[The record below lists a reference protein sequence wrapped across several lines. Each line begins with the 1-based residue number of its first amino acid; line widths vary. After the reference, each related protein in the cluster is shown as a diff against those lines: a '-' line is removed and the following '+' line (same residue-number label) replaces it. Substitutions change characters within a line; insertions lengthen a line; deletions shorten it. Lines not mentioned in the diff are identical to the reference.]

1 MSNETWHFLINSFDV
16 VTQKSRKQMT
26 IIAADHLAKLSAMKV
41 DAVIARLYDR
51 FAPLYQSF
59 GDQYAAWLSAKGLYK
74 GETERVQILLDE
86 LSSVKLKQWSVKI
99 QNVYLEGTPD
109 YTAILPGGRTAFIVG
124 AKETRITELK
134 GLRDRL
140 TKYPKLEDLKK
151 EVETFMQSLE
161 ETRNHQQEAEQSVD
175 QLSLQLEHARKEV
188 AGMLYRNLGA
198 LMDKYGND
206 PKQILAFY
214 EVEQL
219 RAGSS
224 AEPEPITGV
233 IAPGAV
239 VTILDKDITD
249 DTEFFISN
257 TGKTILKFW
266 TANSVQSADIPPGI
280 ELAPG
285 AEKSVTASE
294 IGKPGSTM
302 LLVMNM
308 DEKIEGSYAV
318 V

>member
-1 MSNETWHFLINSFDV
+1 MSNETWHFLVNSFDV
-16 VTQKSRKQMT
+16 ATQNSRKLMT
-26 IIAADHLAKLSAMKV
+26 IVAADHLAKLSAMKS
-41 DAVIARLYDR
+41 DADIVRLYDR
-51 FAPLYQSF
+51 FAPAQQTF
-59 GDQYAAWLSAKGLYK
+59 DDKYAAWLSAKGLYK

-86 LSSVKLKQWSVKI
+86 LSSIKLKQWSVKI

-109 YTAILPGGRTAFIVG
+109 YTAILPSGRAPFQNG
-124 AKETRITELK
+124 PKDSRITELK

-140 TKYPKLEDLKK
+140 AKYPKLEELKK
-151 EVETFMQSLE
+151 DVEEFMMSLE
-161 ETRNHQQEAEQSVD
+161 YSRNRQQEAEQSVD
-175 QLSLQLEHARKEV
+175 QLSLQLEQARKNIAV
-188 AGMLYRNLGA
+188 ILYRNLGA

-214 EVEQL
+214 EVEQI
-219 RAGSS
+219 RSGAS

-233 IAPGAV
+233 ITPGAV
-239 VTILDKDITD
+239 VTIIDKGITD

-266 TANSVQSADIPPGI
+266 TANSAQSTDIPPGI
-280 ELAPG
+280 ELSPG

-294 IGKPGSTM
+294 IGKPGCTM
-302 LLVMNM
+302 LLAMNM
-308 DEKIEGSYAV
+308 DKNVDGSYAV

>member
-1 MSNETWHFLINSFDV
+1 MSNETWHFLVNSFDV
-16 VTQKSRKQMT
+16 ATQNSRKLMT
-26 IIAADHLAKLSAMKV
+26 IVAADHLAKLSAMKG
-41 DAVIARLYDR
+41 DADIARLFER
-51 FAPLYQSF
+51 FAPAQQSF
-59 GDQYAAWLSAKGLYK
+59 GDTYAAWLSAKGLYK
-74 GETERVQILLDE
+74 GETERVQVLLDE

-109 YTAILPGGRTAFIVG
+109 YTAILPSGRAPFQNG
-124 AKETRITELK
+124 PKDSRITELK

-140 TKYPKLEDLKK
+140 LKYPKLEELKND
-151 EVETFMQSLE
+151 VESFMLSLE
-161 ETRNHQQEAEQSVD
+161 EARNHQQEAEQAVD
-175 QLSLQLEHARKEV
+175 QLSLQLEQARKDIAV
-188 AGMLYRNLGA
+188 LLYRNLGA

-214 EVEQL
+214 EVEQI
-219 RAGSS
+219 RSGAPS
-224 AEPEPITGV
+224 EPESITGIV
-233 IAPGAV
+233 APGAV
-239 VTILDKDITD
+239 VTILDKSITD

-266 TANSVQSADIPPGI
+266 TANSAQTADIPPGI
-280 ELAPG
+280 ELVPG

-302 LLVMNM
+302 LFVMNI
-308 DEKIEGSYAV
+308 DAKIEGSYTV